1 MTMRKTFEVEKN
13 GYRMF
18 MVEDSESN
26 YKSLEIRKENDE
38 LPSLYLPTISQLQA
52 ILKHNSFEELEV
64 RIGTVSISSQTV
76 EGIKEH
82 IKHYELAIET
92 VEYLKAE
99 LIKNFSNWYLLS
111 SKYNAMIELRDK
123 ETEKERE

>member
-1 MTMRKTFEVEKN
+1 MAMIKTFVVEKN

-18 MVEDSESN
+18 MVEDNESN
-26 YKSLEIRKENDE
+26 YKSLEIRKENDS

-52 ILKHNSFEELEV
+52 ILKNSSFEELEV

-82 IKHYELAIET
+82 IKRYELAIET
-92 VEYLKAE
+92 VEYFKAE
-99 LIKNFSNWYLLS
+99 LIKNFSN
-111 SKYNAMIELRDK
+111 
-123 ETEKERE
+123 

>member
-1 MTMRKTFEVEKN
+1 MTLEKTFEVEKN

-18 MVEDSESN
+18 MVEDNESN
-26 YKSLEIRKENDE
+26 YKSLETREENDN

-52 ILKHNSFEELEV
+52 ILKNNSFEELEI

-92 VEYLKAE
+92 VEYFKAE
-99 LIKNFSNWYLLS
+99 LIKNFSN
-111 SKYNAMIELRDK
+111 
-123 ETEKERE
+123 

>member
-1 MTMRKTFEVEKN
+1 MTMRKTFKLEKN

-18 MVEDSESN
+18 MVEDNESD
-26 YKSLEIRKENDE
+26 YKSLDIRKENDD

-52 ILKHNSFEELEV
+52 ILKNNSFEELEV
-64 RIGTVSISSQTV
+64 RIGTISISSQTV

-92 VEYLKAE
+92 IEYFKAE
-99 LIKNFSNWYLLS
+99 LIKNFSN
-111 SKYNAMIELRDK
+111 
-123 ETEKERE
+123 

>member
-18 MVEDSESN
+18 MVEDNESN
-26 YKSLEIRKENDE
+26 YKSLRIEKENDS
-38 LPSLYLPTISQLQA
+38 LPSLFLPTISQLQA
-52 ILKHNSFEELEV
+52 ILKNKSFEELEV

-82 IKHYELAIET
+82 IKRYEFAIET
-92 VEYLKAE
+92 VEYFKAE
-99 LIKNFSNWYLLS
+99 LIKNFSN
-111 SKYNAMIELRDK
+111 
-123 ETEKERE
+123 

>member
-1 MTMRKTFEVEKN
+1 MTLEKTFEVEKN

-18 MVEDSESN
+18 MVEDNESN
-26 YKSLEIRKENDE
+26 YKSLETREENDD
-38 LPSLYLPTISQLQA
+38 LPSLYLPTRSQIQEL
-52 ILKHNSFEELEV
+52 LKDNRLEELEI

-92 VEYLKAE
+92 VEYFKAE
-99 LIKNFSNWYLLS
+99 LIKY
-111 SKYNAMIELRDK
+111 
-123 ETEKERE
+123 KERI

>member
-13 GYRMF
+13 EYRMF
-18 MVEDSESN
+18 IVEDNESN
-26 YKSLEIRKENDE
+26 YKSLEIRTENDN
-38 LPSLYLPTISQLQA
+38 LPSLILPTISQLQA
-52 ILKHNSFEELEV
+52 ILKNNSFEELEI

-92 VEYLKAE
+92 VEYFKAE
-99 LIKNFSNWYLLS
+99 LIKNFSN
-111 SKYNAMIELRDK
+111 
-123 ETEKERE
+123 